1 MEAQALIED
10 ALDSSLSGSRK
21 RALDL
26 HLSRCDSCRAFF
38 EREREEHRRWFQ
50 AMNEPAALRRLPD
63 GFTDQFVTE
72 IAKWRTAP
80 QRKWMFVRAF
90 RRIAAAL
97 VAMLLFAGLSYAAVV
112 AIDGLRGT
120 EAANQDA
127 VEGET
132 GVTDVTGGTTVA
144 SDAPQST
151 ELTAPSAPQSGRA
164 RSPSAPQSGRAR
176 SPSAPN
182 QDSQST
188 PPGEQKMTR
197 KKAAVAALTAAL
209 AAAPLSAADSSYFAA
224 SDAITLETGAM
235 CIAGTAGE
243 LEARFRSHGFSSAI
257 ALNAIKFRT
266 FIMTIR

>member
-1 MEAQALIED
+1 MNCMEAQALVED
-10 ALDSSLSGSRK
+10 ALDNSLAGSRK

-26 HLSRCDSCRAFF
+26 HLSRCDACRAFF
-38 EREREEHRRWFQ
+38 DAEREEHRHWFQ
-50 AMNEPAALRRLPD
+50 AMNDPAALRRLPD

-97 VAMLLFAGLSYAAVV
+97 VAMLLFAGLSYAAVS
-112 AIDGLRGT
+112 GLRQM
-120 EAANQDA
+120 ALANQDE
-127 VEGET
+127 VEPTSVES
-132 GVTDVTGGTTVA
+132 TDPDDPKSTERSICNV
-144 SDAPQST
+144 PQS
-151 ELTAPSAPQSGRA
+151 AGSIIPDVSQSVGKA
-164 RSPSAPQSGRAR
+164 NL
-176 SPSAPN
+176 SAPN
-182 QDSQST
+182 QYSQST
-188 PPGEQKMTR
+188 PQGERKMTGR
-197 KKAAVAALTAAL
+197 KTAATALTAAL

-243 LEARFRSHGFSSAI
+243 LEARSRSHGFSSAI

-266 FIMTIR
+266 FIMTFR